1 MTLEE
6 AKREAAKALIK
17 SLGLVYLDPT
27 KYEQENGWKHYIP
40 NITQII
46 LAFERSGYVLCN
58 KTLTMDQR
66 NKMSDA
72 FHNNFQSMQAV
83 HDVMLKGVK

>member
-6 AKREAAKALIK
+6 AKRLIAQDCPC
-17 SLGLVYLDPT
+17 LDKFAETEDPGIMVVEHVLET
-27 KYEQENGWKHYIP
+27 
-40 NITQII
+40 
-46 LAFERSGYVLCN
+46 LERSGYVLCN

-66 NKMSDA
+66 NQMSDA

>member
-6 AKREAAKALIK
+6 AREQAIKAMGSLAMVTFDGIFQRDKALDAA
-17 SLGLVYLDPT
+17 L
-27 KYEQENGWKHYIP
+27 
-40 NITQII
+40 
-46 LAFERSGYVLCN
+46 LAYAAAGYVLCN